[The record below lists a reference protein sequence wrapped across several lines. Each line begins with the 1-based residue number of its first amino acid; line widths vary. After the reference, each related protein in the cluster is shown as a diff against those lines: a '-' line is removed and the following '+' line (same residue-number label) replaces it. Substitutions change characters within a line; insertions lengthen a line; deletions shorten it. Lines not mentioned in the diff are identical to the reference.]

1 MSRSRSGNERTR
13 RSELAG
19 TPVRKLVDDDTSS
32 RQEWISTRPAR
43 CQAGRQSGC
52 EPGEHCCQPEPA
64 SPTLLTQGHRF
75 SPVGAGLEASGSSW
89 WMQVDGG
96 AWRRPQR
103 AGMMHTI
110 RVVHAVLES
119 AMVCGFG
126 ASERPYPA
134 LAAYGLLRWLGGCLV
149 TGRARDYRGGSAW
162 FKAWLLRM
170 QRDRHGAMP
179 QSWWRGRAEKRR
191 GPEDHAFRLIAHGR
205 PGENDMLTCAGYV
218 CNVLILVRI
227 TSQDLVL
234 HSSAC
239 G

>member
-1 MSRSRSGNERTR
+1 M
-13 RSELAG
+13 
-19 TPVRKLVDDDTSS
+19 
-32 RQEWISTRPAR
+32 
-43 CQAGRQSGC
+43 
-52 EPGEHCCQPEPA
+52 
-64 SPTLLTQGHRF
+64 
-75 SPVGAGLEASGSSW
+75 
-89 WMQVDGG
+89 DGG
-96 AWRRPQR
+96 AWRRLQC
-103 AGMMHTI
+103 AGMMGII
-110 RVVHAVLES
+110 REVHAVLES

-179 QSWWRGRAEKRR
+179 QYWWRGRAEKRR

-218 CNVLILVRI
+218 CKVLILVRI

>member
-1 MSRSRSGNERTR
+1 M
-13 RSELAG
+13 
-19 TPVRKLVDDDTSS
+19 
-32 RQEWISTRPAR
+32 
-43 CQAGRQSGC
+43 
-52 EPGEHCCQPEPA
+52 
-64 SPTLLTQGHRF
+64 
-75 SPVGAGLEASGSSW
+75 
-89 WMQVDGG
+89 DGG
-96 AWRRPQR
+96 AWRRLQC
-103 AGMMHTI
+103 AGMMGTI

-191 GPEDHAFRLIAHGR
+191 GLGDGAFRLTAHVR
-205 PGENDMLTCAGYV
+205 LKKIDMLTCVPYV
-218 CNVLILVRI
+218 
-227 TSQDLVL
+227 
-234 HSSAC
+234 
-239 G
+239 